1 MDTTLGWSQSQI
13 EIEKDADI
21 LYDIFPGSFSK
32 EDFKGMLQQQG
43 SFDAVFQMVL
53 DFLEQNESHFNPDGP
68 QVQDAAE

>member
-1 MDTTLGWSQSQI
+1 
-13 EIEKDADI
+13 
-21 LYDIFPGSFSK
+21 LYDIFPGSFSR

-53 DFLEQNESHFNPDGP
+53 DFLEQNEIYFNPDGP